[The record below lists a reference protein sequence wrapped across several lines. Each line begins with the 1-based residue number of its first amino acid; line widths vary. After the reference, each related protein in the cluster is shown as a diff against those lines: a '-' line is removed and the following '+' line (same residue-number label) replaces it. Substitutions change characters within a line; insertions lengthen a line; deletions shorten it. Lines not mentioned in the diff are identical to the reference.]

1 MFLSRLSD
9 IVEPRHRTEQGS
21 RFFSQL
27 KISYQKIEIFARIVD
42 LLLTG
47 VASIVGRGLC
57 QHVWHENFATA
68 EVCMGAGLINGL
80 LYIYAVNVRGLYRLP
95 VLLVPIPYFSRLIA
109 VFACHGFFGDRVCAV
124 TEGQYRVVSVALG
137 STLLL
142 QLILLGNCPLG
153 VRPGNAYYSVRGK
166 PRWTP
171 CGDYRRT
178 GRIDGIE
185 RRLFVAMLRP

>member
-57 QHVWHENFATA
+57 QHVWHENFVTA
-68 EVCMGAGLINGL
+68 EVCMGAGLNQRPLIHLCGQ
-80 LYIYAVNVRGLYRLP
+80 RTWPLP
-95 VLLVPIPYFSRLIA
+95 TSSAAGAASQF
-109 VFACHGFFGDRVCAV
+109 
-124 TEGQYRVVSVALG
+124 
-137 STLLL
+137 
-142 QLILLGNCPLG
+142 
-153 VRPGNAYYSVRGK
+153 
-166 PRWTP
+166 
-171 CGDYRRT
+171 
-178 GRIDGIE
+178 
-185 RRLFVAMLRP
+185 